1 MKNKIIVVLIIVL
14 ISGCIGPE
22 TQKENITARPIK
34 TLPIETPQMSSNISD
49 NSIDDDKNKNINASY
64 IEWEKTFGTD
74 GDETANVVL
83 QTKNEGYIIGGSK
96 SGKSWVIKT
105 DINGN
110 EEWDKTFGEIDGVR
124 SALQTPDDGYVF
136 LGSNFSFEHFYD
148 SRIIKTD
155 KVGVEQWNR
164 TFGGTGLD
172 GIAHIE
178 QTSDGGFILAGGT
191 ESYGFAHSS
200 AWVIKTDENGIEQW
214 NRTYIIG
221 DNSQTKASGSS
232 HIKQTSDEGYILAG
246 NIFLNDNTS
255 FRGSYAWLVKIDKN
269 GKKQWSKTFRRDI
282 SNDIGIFAQ
291 EISDGYIFAGTTEKM
306 KIIQQ
311 DNATSIIGGLRDTF
325 LIKTDKNGNEKWNKT
340 FGGEG
345 DDIVTSVQ
353 QTSDK
358 GYILAATTQLN
369 GTSDSNFWLIK
380 TDENGN
386 EQWNKTFG
394 GEKNEFAS
402 SVNETK
408 DGGYIVVGYTESF
421 GAGLSDVWLVKV
433 KGDLIFNGK
442 IELTFPEIG
451 DSLENVKNTTQLKQG
466 YLLSL
471 DNVSFFTVPKEGT
484 TVDLRTANFS
494 IYINGEIVKRLY
506 GKEGDTLYYNKTG
519 RDIIKFKI
527 DHIFVNSH
535 TLVWLEP
542 FYQYSD
548 IEI

>member
-1 MKNKIIVVLIIVL
+1 MNGMFIGFLAFVVL

-22 TQKENITARPIK
+22 IQKENVTSQPIK
-34 TLPIETPQMSSNISD
+34 TLPIETPQISSNISD
-49 NSIDDDKNKNINASY
+49 NSTNDDKNINASY

-74 GDETANVVL
+74 GDETANIVL
-83 QTKNEGYIIGGSK
+83 QTKDEGYIIGSSK
-96 SGKSWVIKT
+96 SKKAWVIKT

-110 EEWDKTFGEIDGVR
+110 EEWDKTFGEIDSVQ

-136 LGSNFSFEHFYD
+136 LGSNFSFEHVYD

-155 KVGVEQWNR
+155 KVGVEQWNK
-164 TFGGTGLD
+164 TFGGAGMD

-191 ESYGFAHSS
+191 ESYGSAHSS
-200 AWVIKTDENGIEQW
+200 AWVIKTDENGIEKW

-221 DNSQTKASGSS
+221 DNYQTGASGLSYV
-232 HIKQTSDEGYILAG
+232 KQTSDEGYVLAG
-246 NIFLNDNTS
+246 NIFLMDNNS
-255 FRGSYAWLVKIDKN
+255 FQGSYAWLVKIDKN
-269 GKKQWSKTFRRDI
+269 GKKQWDKTFRRGI

-291 EISDGYIFAGTTEKM
+291 ETSGGYIFAGTTEKEY
-306 KIIQQ
+306 IR
-311 DNATSIIGGLRDTF
+311 DNTSIIGGLRDTF

-345 DDIVTSVQ
+345 DDIITSVQ

-358 GYILAATTQLN
+358 GYILAGHTQLN
-369 GTSDSNFWLIK
+369 STSDSNFWLIK

-386 EQWNKTFG
+386 QQWNKTFG
-394 GEKNEFAS
+394 GEKNDFAS

-408 DGGYIVVGYTESF
+408 DGGYIVAGNTESF

-451 DSLENVKNTTQLKQG
+451 ESSENVKNTTQLKQG

-494 IYINGEIVKRLY
+494 IYKNGEIVKRLY
-506 GKEGDTLYYNKTG
+506 GKEGDTLYYNKTC
-519 RDIIKFKI
+519 REIIKFKI

-548 IEI
+548 LEI